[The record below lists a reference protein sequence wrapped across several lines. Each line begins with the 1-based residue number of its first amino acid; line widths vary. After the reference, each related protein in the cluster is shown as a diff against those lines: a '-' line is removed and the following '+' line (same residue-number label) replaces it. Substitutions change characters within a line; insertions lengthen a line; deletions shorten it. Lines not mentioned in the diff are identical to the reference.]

1 MTAHCVFN
9 QSPHGA
15 SEGGGVG
22 AQGGQ
27 MDVTVSK
34 LSIFFFK
41 TINLFEKNFV

>member
-22 AQGGQ
+22 AQGGW
-27 MDVTVSK
+27 MDVNVSK
-34 LSIFFFK
+34 LSISFSK
-41 TINLFEKNFV
+41 IINLSEKNFV